1 MFVVQNTNFSIS
13 WTNFDLWRK
22 SYFITFLNLEISSS
36 LLYLQLEYKTVQLLC
51 LWTLKLTMSLFFCG
65 TRTWIYIFNFQSQ
78 VSICEALVLNSIDL
92 VSLKS
97 HCYVDHYK
105 NACFIKRKPW
115 NYFKRFWHRFREGYQ
130 SSHFYKNE
138 RFLAKYRDS
147 RYVDADSQRYSC
159 KSMLQNYAA
168 NLHKGVPAGAFSH
181 QLNACSLHY
190 TNDCTALFSLT

>member
-1 MFVVQNTNFSIS
+1 
-13 WTNFDLWRK
+13 
-22 SYFITFLNLEISSS
+22 
-36 LLYLQLEYKTVQLLC
+36 
-51 LWTLKLTMSLFFCG
+51 MSLFFCG

-115 NYFKRFWHRFREGYQ
+115 NYFKRFWHRFREGYH
-130 SSHFYKNE
+130 SSYFYKNE
-138 RFLAKYRDS
+138 RILAKYRDS
-147 RYVDADSQRYSC
+147 RYVDTDSQRYSC

-168 NLHKGVPAGAFSH
+168 NLHKG
-181 QLNACSLHY
+181 SLQGRSLISWMHGPS
-190 TNDCTALFSLT
+190 TTPRIALPCFHLRNCKRLLQVVWIP